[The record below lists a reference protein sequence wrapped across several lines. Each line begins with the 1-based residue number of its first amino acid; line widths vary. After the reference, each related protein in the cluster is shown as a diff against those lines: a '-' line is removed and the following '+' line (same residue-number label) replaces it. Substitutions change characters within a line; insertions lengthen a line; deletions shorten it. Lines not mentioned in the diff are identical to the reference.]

1 MDWLLPASLGFYADF
16 LPNDFITSFNENLLN
31 IKNSIDLKDLV
42 KNIRKMP
49 TGSKLKRA
57 LEPAKQILDKDAL
70 MASSF
75 SYERAVRAVS
85 NGEVNF
91 DISLPVEDE
100 AANLIRLAYKDLG
113 DGIALKELG
122 SCLLYTSPSPRDA

>member
-1 MDWLLPASLGFYADF
+1 MK
-16 LPNDFITSFNENLLN
+16 E
-31 IKNSIDLKDLV
+31 
-42 KNIRKMP
+42 
-49 TGSKLKRA
+49 
-57 LEPAKQILDKDAL
+57 
-70 MASSF
+70 
-75 SYERAVRAVS
+75 AVRAVS

-122 SCLLYTSPSPRDA
+122 SYLDSSLNNYKTPLISTSLAVFCLICSLALIGSLPLADIRSKLSIYIGIFEFYLLYLWLFFMLVLKHHHGLECFIIFFHSFLCSMV

>member
-1 MDWLLPASLGFYADF
+1 
-16 LPNDFITSFNENLLN
+16 
-31 IKNSIDLKDLV
+31 
-42 KNIRKMP
+42 
-49 TGSKLKRA
+49 
-57 LEPAKQILDKDAL
+57 

-75 SYERAVRAVS
+75 SYERAYRAVS

-122 SCLLYTSPSPRDA
+122 SYLIQVLIIIKHPLSVPH